1 MSLDLLGP
9 LTTTWTAPATC
20 SLLFAYPD
28 RVGHMIAY
36 RGERCDATA
45 GARDGANCWPP
56 RREGIPD
63 KSSAMLGWGFY
74 SPGLVCPDGYTTAC
88 TAIFGQRADWVT
100 QFPLVAGETAVGCCP
115 TYVLSLIQ
123 KHKISFLPNP
133 FSEHDVLTSN
143 HLGNQNSGYEC
154 TNWNQFGNTCYAT
167 PKEMT
172 ITTAVCGADGIS
184 SQGKYVFPATVSVR
198 VSDGSSSTIS
208 MLWAPMFQ
216 LNFRQSDLS
225 SHEATS
231 SAPRTSKTPSPTSTS
246 SQASEQAGATTS
258 PSLSKGAI
266 AGIAVG
272 SVVAGLVVGAASSI
286 VIFRHRRRQK
296 AKQAAAAQNLLHE
309 QAKPEMDGQGQNRAW
324 YGQQAGPQE
333 MQASLPLSELPA
345 HR

>member
-115 TYVLSLIQ
+115 T
-123 KHKISFLPNP
+123 
-133 FSEHDVLTSN
+133 
-143 HLGNQNSGYEC
+143 GYEC

-172 ITTAVCGADGIS
+172 VTTAVCGADGIS
-184 SQGKYVFPATVSVR
+184 SQGKYVFPATVSVG

-258 PSLSKGAI
+258 SSLSKGAI

-272 SVVAGLVVGAASSI
+272 SVVAGLVVGAASII
-286 VIFRHRRRQK
+286 VIFRHRRHRK
-296 AKQAAAAQNLLHE
+296 VAQAAAAQNLLHE

-324 YGQQAGPQE
+324 YGQQAEPQE
-333 MQASLPLSELPA
+333 MQAPFPLSELPA